1 MNKNN
6 CSFSCLL
13 CRTCSSEWKELI
25 DIKRVKKYFRRGQQ
39 LIREGESFD
48 GLYFIQRGALKV
60 HKIWTPEKDLII
72 RWATEG
78 DLIGHRG
85 YGSPELYPVSA
96 TCLEDTEACFID
108 KEFLHTS
115 LKANAVF
122 CYELLNLFSN
132 ELKIAEE
139 RMKQLGLMDVKA
151 RIAVCLL
158 EMERK
163 FGTDKDGFIRLAI
176 SRQDIA
182 SYSGTI
188 YETVFKFFTELQKS
202 AIIETE
208 QKKIAIRNPAQLL
221 PYISS

>member
-1 MNKNN
+1 MRKNN
-6 CSFSCLL
+6 CVFNCLL

-25 DIKRVKKYFRRGQQ
+25 DIKRVRKNFRKGQQ
-39 LIREGESFD
+39 LIREGEPFE
-48 GLYFIQRGALKV
+48 GLYFVERGALKV

-96 TCLEDTEACFID
+96 TCLADTEACFIGKD
-108 KEFLHTS
+108 FLTTS
-115 LKANAVF
+115 LMANAVF

-132 ELKIAEE
+132 ELKVAEE

-163 FGTDKDGFIRLAI
+163 FGTDKDGFIRLNI

-188 YETVFKFFTELQKS
+188 YETVFKFFSELQKL
-202 AIIETE
+202 AIIETR
-208 QKKIAIRNPAQLL
+208 QKKISIKEPDQLMA
-221 PYISS
+221 YVSS